1 MYTVQKNITRLHNL
15 HSTYFLDPKELRDV
29 CGKLKKGEYQI
40 YSPYKDSEKRILYT
54 GNIPEVLLYEI
65 KCNTSIRHQDIL
77 GSLFSLNIDS
87 GLFGDILIIDNH
99 YYVYLL
105 PMIRNYF
112 EANFT
117 NVRNSSVEVLEI
129 PLSFLENHER
139 SYESL
144 ELIVSSNRIDTVIS
158 NICHCNRGE
167 VQSMISKKDIIL
179 NYDILK
185 NSSYKL
191 KDGDIFSIRRVG
203 KFCFKEISR
212 YTKKNH
218 IIITVLKYK

>member
-1 MYTVQKNITRLHNL
+1 
-15 HSTYFLDPKELRDV
+15 
-29 CGKLKKGEYQI
+29 
-40 YSPYKDSEKRILYT
+40 
-54 GNIPEVLLYEI
+54 
-65 KCNTSIRHQDIL
+65 
-77 GSLFSLNIDS
+77 
-87 GLFGDILIIDNH
+87 
-99 YYVYLL
+99 
-105 PMIRNYF
+105 MIRNYF

-129 PLSFLENHER
+129 SLSFLENYER

-167 VQSMISKKDIIL
+167 IQSMISKKDIIL

-191 KDGDIFSIRRVG
+191 KEGDIFSIRRVG